1 MQGRVIADDVP
12 PAQHRTD
19 ALGYHGG
26 GRRAAHAQLQR
37 AHKGDVQPDV
47 EYRAEQQKVQRRQA
61 VSDGSQ
67 QGGLHIIGY
76 RQRDAQQ
83 NQRQVGKGPIY
94 RRFRHLQQHQQ
105 RTAHTNE
112 NHRQH
117 SSRSP
122 GQRQHPGRGAAH
134 ALFITCAKQA
144 ADRQRQTVIHAESK
158 VHDKAVQ
165 GSRSPDFRQG
175 SVPQDMPGQSGI
187 RQIIELLEQVA

>member
-1 MQGRVIADDVP
+1 MQGRVVADDVP

-26 GRRAAHAQLQR
+26 SRRAAHAQLQW

-47 EYRAEQQKVQRRQA
+47 EHRAEQQKVQRRQA
-61 VSDGSQ
+61 IANGPQ
-67 QGGLHIIGY
+67 QGGFHIISH

-158 VHDKAVQ
+158 VHNQPVQ

-187 RQIIELLEQVA
+187 RQIIELLQQVA